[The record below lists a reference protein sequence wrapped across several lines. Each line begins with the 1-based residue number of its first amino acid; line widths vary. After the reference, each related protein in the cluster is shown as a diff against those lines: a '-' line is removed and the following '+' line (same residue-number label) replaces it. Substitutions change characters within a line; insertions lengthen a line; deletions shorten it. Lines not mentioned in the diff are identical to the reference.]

1 MVTFSGVPDVV
12 SGEIEAE
19 RIHCPVGGRRDG
31 TAEADL
37 AIGARATGLPES
49 Q

>member
-1 MVTFSGVPDVV
+1 MVTFSGVSDVV

-19 RIHCPVGGRRDG
+19 RIHCPVGGKRDD
-31 TAEADL
+31 TAKADL
-37 AIGARATGLPES
+37 AIDARATGLPES